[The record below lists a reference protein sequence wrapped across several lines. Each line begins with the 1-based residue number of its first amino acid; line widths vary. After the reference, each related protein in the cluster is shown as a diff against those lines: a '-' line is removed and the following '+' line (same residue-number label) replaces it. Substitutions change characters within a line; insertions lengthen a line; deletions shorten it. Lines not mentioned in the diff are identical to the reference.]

1 MKRSLIVLLLV
12 CICAVPLARAA
23 DHNDPNSVNSIF
35 SDIPVSAADLY
46 DMFGWPTDDKSH
58 GDRVVLALTFAS
70 VPKAGVFDHD
80 MLYRI
85 RVHADPRVAH
95 GDMRGIEDFLQ
106 YADAF
111 AKKYAQWNPAEVR
124 VTTTPDNKAHVK
136 FIGFPGGDFATT
148 VEMNKSLVLRSPGGK
163 SRSEERRVGKE
174 CRSRWSPYH

>member
-1 MKRSLIVLLLV
+1 MKRALIVSLLL
-12 CICAVPLARAA
+12 CIAAAPPARAA

-85 RVHADPRVAH
+85 RVHADPRVVQPN
-95 GDMRGIEDFLQ
+95 MLSIEDFLK
-106 YADAF
+106 YADAVGR
-111 AKKYAQWNPAEVR
+111 KYLQWKPA
-124 VTTTPDNKAHVK
+124 
-136 FIGFPGGDFATT
+136 
-148 VEMNKSLVLRSPGGK
+148 
-163 SRSEERRVGKE
+163 
-174 CRSRWSPYH
+174 